1 MFNNLVKNLNI
12 LYLEDDP
19 LVRESIT
26 NSLEIFAKKVYSAGN
41 GIDAI
46 NIIEKHKDINLIV
59 TDIRMPLMNE
69 LEFVEHLRV
78 NGYEIPVIITT
89 AFNNLEYHK
98 KAIELK
104 VDKFITKPI
113 NLNSLID
120 SLNELGKSILEKEE
134 LEIKRIQLEN
144 YKNAIAITNYVID
157 VDLNGQIL
165 DISDNLKYFLQD
177 HFNNVDI
184 FRNINQFL
192 TSSDI

>member
-1 MFNNLVKNLNI
+1 MQ
-12 LYLEDDP
+12 
-19 LVRESIT
+19 
-26 NSLEIFAKKVYSAGN
+26 KKFIAGN

-104 VDKFITKPI
+104 VEKFITKPI

-120 SLNELGKSILEKEE
+120 SLNELAKSILEKEE

>member
-1 MFNNLVKNLNI
+1 MQ
-12 LYLEDDP
+12 
-19 LVRESIT
+19 
-26 NSLEIFAKKVYSAGN
+26 KKFIAGN

-59 TDIRMPLMNE
+59 TDIRMPLMNG

-120 SLNELGKSILEKEE
+120 SLNELAKSILEKEE